1 MKRQS
6 SSKGF
11 AILSFASLVCKVLS
25 FVYLPIQAMLVHDSG
40 NGVISA
46 GFKLYIFIYTLTNAG
61 LPVIISKFVSERME
75 LGDYRGSR
83 AVFRSAFTLMM
94 SFGLAASLF
103 TYFGS
108 GLLAAWCQ
116 MSEAKLMFMVIAPT
130 FLFTSLSSSMRGYFQ
145 GRHNMTPTAVSQIV
159 EQIINSVLTAVLEI
173 LFFNVAMK
181 AGRNTVTYTAAG
193 SALATVLAA
202 AGSAL
207 FLSFLFVVVYGRGRK
222 LEIRTQKYDG
232 PTLAGSSI
240 YRQLLRY
247 SIPALISC
255 LAASATDIIDTRTC
269 VPLLMAGHHTQLEAY
284 ALFGIYS
291 TKYQRLMTLPV
302 MFAAPLV
309 TAMVP
314 SLSAALARRDFKAF
328 RRQVREGYKI
338 NYLVVMPIVAG
349 LTVLAKPILTVI
361 FAAQNNGALL
371 IMLWTWTA
379 IFVTLQTLQSGIL
392 VALGRPLVAPVNLL
406 IGMAFKVLCNYVLVP
421 IPALNIHGALIGNLV
436 AWIISIVLNK
446 AVINRIMR
454 KKQKLWPFMIMPAIA
469 SLVMA
474 ALCFSVYVGL
484 FNILLRFIPGQIA
497 ANAVAVLVTIP
508 FGALVY
514 FTVLIRSGGLTAGDL
529 ERLPMGRQLGK
540 LCRRV
545 PFLRSALEPPPEIK
559 KPAMPPAELPEE

>member
-1 MKRQS
+1 VKQQT

-11 AILSFASLVCKVLS
+11 AILSFASIVCKVLS

-94 SFGLAASLF
+94 SFGLLASLF

-159 EQIINSVLTAVLEI
+159 EQIINSALTAILEI
-173 LFFNVAMK
+173 LFFNVALK
-181 AGRNTVTYTAAG
+181 AGRDTVTYTAAG
-193 SALATVLAA
+193 SALATALAA

-207 FLSFLFVVVYGRGRK
+207 FLAFLFTVIHGRGRK
-222 LEIRTQKYDG
+222 REIATQEYDG
-232 PTLAGSSI
+232 PTLATATI
-240 YRQLLRY
+240 YKQLLRY
-247 SIPALISC
+247 SIPAIVSC

-269 VPLLMAGHHTQLEAY
+269 VPLLMAGNHTQLEAY

-314 SLSAALARRDFKAF
+314 ALSAAMARRDFKAF
-328 RRQVREGYKI
+328 RQQIREGYKI
-338 NYLVVMPIVAG
+338 NYLVVLPIVAG
-349 LTVLAKPILTVI
+349 LTFLAKPILTVI

-371 IMLWTWTA
+371 IILWTWTA
-379 IFVTLQTLQSGIL
+379 IFVTLQSLQSGIL
-392 VALGRPLVAPVNLL
+392 VALGRPLVAPVNVL
-406 IGMAFKVLCNYVLVP
+406 IGMAFKLLCNYLLIP
-421 IPALNIHGALIGNLV
+421 IPALNIHGALIGNMI
-436 AWIISIVLNK
+436 AWIISIALNR
-446 AVINRIMR
+446 VFIGRIMR
-454 KKQKLWPFMIMPAIA
+454 KKQRMWPFMILPALA
-469 SLVMA
+469 SVVMGV
-474 ALCFSVYVGL
+474 LCFVVYVAL
-484 FNILLRFIPGQIA
+484 FNLLLRILPGQIA
-497 ANAVAVLVTIP
+497 ANAIAVLVTIP

-514 FTVLIRSGGLTAGDL
+514 FTVLIRSGGLTGEDL
-529 ERLPMGRQLGK
+529 KRLPMGRQLGG

-545 PFLRSALEPPPEIK
+545 PFLRKALEPPREEKKAAETPEQQ
-559 KPAMPPAELPEE
+559 

>member
-11 AILSFASLVCKVLS
+11 AILSLASLVCKVLS

-61 LPVIISKFVSERME
+61 LPVIISKFVSERIE
-75 LGDYRGSR
+75 LGDFRGSR

-94 SFGLAASLF
+94 SFGLLASLF

-108 GLLAAWCQ
+108 GFLADWCQ

-145 GRHNMTPTAVSQIV
+145 GRHYMTPTAVSQIV

-173 LFFNVAMK
+173 MFFNVAVK
-181 AGRNTVTYTAAG
+181 VSRDTVTYTAAG

-207 FLSFLFVVVYGRGRK
+207 FLAFLFVVVHGRGRK
-222 LEIRTQKYDG
+222 REIATQEYSG
-232 PTLAGSSI
+232 PTLATASI
-240 YRQLLRY
+240 YKQLLRY
-247 SIPALISC
+247 SIPAIVSC

-314 SLSAALARRDFKAF
+314 ALSAARARRDFKAF

-338 NYLVVMPIVAG
+338 NYLVVLPIVAG
-349 LTVLAKPILTVI
+349 LTFLAKPILTVI
-361 FAAQNNGALL
+361 FAWQNNGALL
-371 IMLWTWTA
+371 IILWTWTA
-379 IFVTLQTLQSGIL
+379 IFVTLQSLQSGIL
-392 VALGRPLVAPVNLL
+392 VALGRPLVAPVNVL
-406 IGMAFKVLCNYVLVP
+406 IGMAFKALCNYILIP

-436 AWIISIVLNK
+436 AWIISISLNN
-446 AVINRIMR
+446 AFISRIMR
-454 KKQKLWPFMIMPAIA
+454 KKQRMWPFMIMPAIA
-469 SLVMA
+469 SVIMGV
-474 ALCFSVYVGL
+474 LCFAVYVVL
-484 FNILLRFIPGQIA
+484 FNALLLVIPSQLA
-497 ANAVAVLVTIP
+497 ANGIAVLVTIP

-514 FTVLIRSGGLTAGDL
+514 FTVLIRSGGLTGEDL
-529 ERLPMGRQLGK
+529 KRLPMGRQLAG
-540 LCRRV
+540 LCRRI
-545 PFLRSALEPPPEIK
+545 PFLRSALEPPGDT
-559 KPAMPPAELPEE
+559 PAMREETQEQ